1 MDICNIV
8 YMYLYIYAI
17 PTSSTQKLAVL
28 IVHIEKSNMVFP
40 LVIEYCLD
48 QLVTNL
54 PVHVYMCSYIINM
67 YFEML
72 L

>member
-1 MDICNIV
+1 MQYIV
-8 YMYLYIYAI
+8 HVSIFIYAI

-28 IVHIEKSNMVFP
+28 IVLKNNMVLP

>member
-28 IVHIEKSNMVFP
+28 IVLKNNMVLP